1 MWHPASLRFD
11 WHRSLP
17 LAHKTVAN
25 ADGARETILVV
36 DDDIWV
42 RRVVCRALRAAGYVV
57 LEAGDGQ
64 TALSVAAQ
72 FDGPIQ
78 LVVSD
83 AIMPG
88 MAGPEVVALLMR
100 ARPDLRAVFMSG
112 YHDNEILTRGV
123 DSARVVLLQK
133 PFAAAELLATVRAQ
147 LDVPA
152 PDAPPPDDDDFTRAL
167 IANVARLAALRDTNL
182 LDAAGDERFDRVTR
196 LAASVLKAPLAFIT
210 LVDEHRDFYP
220 SAVGFPEPLATAR
233 ELQGKT
239 LCQLAIGSDGPLV
252 IDDTSLDPKY
262 QAIPAVSTYGVAA
275 YVGVPLRRHGHAIG
289 SLCVADGVTRTWS
302 VSDVQALTDLAG
314 MVLDLIDLHAAPREH
329 AATRLALRKAN
340 DQVFLAKSTA
350 EAAARAQGAFLERMS
365 HEFRTPLNSII
376 GFTNVIGRNTAGTLS
391 AKDLGYLDRV
401 RTNGA
406 QLLELVDK
414 ILSLSKIEAGEL
426 QVHYSWVKVDELVRG
441 VQADHAQAA
450 ATAGITLVMG
460 RVEQGAHCEELTPV
474 HTDAN
479 KLRQVLVNL
488 VNNAIKFTAAGGQ
501 VRVSIGCEPSSGVPR
516 RIDVS
521 DTGMGIAAD
530 AQARVFE
537 AFEQAEGDTG
547 ARFGGAGVG
556 LRIARALC
564 ESLGFALTLE
574 STVGTGSTFSID
586 FAPSASEWS

>member
-1 MWHPASLRFD
+1 M
-11 WHRSLP
+11 
-17 LAHKTVAN
+17 
-25 ADGARETILVV
+25 

-42 RRVVCRALRAAGYVV
+42 RRVVCRALRGAGYGI

-64 TALSVAAQ
+64 TALSVASQ
-72 FDGPIQ
+72 FDGRIH

-100 ARPDLRAVFMSG
+100 ARPDLRAIFMSG

-147 LDVPA
+147 LDALA
-152 PDAPPPDDDDFTRAL
+152 PDAPLPDDEEFTRAL

-182 LDAAGDERFDRVTR
+182 LDAARDERFDRVTR
-196 LAASVLKAPLAFIT
+196 LAALVMRVPVAFIA

-220 SAVGFPEPLATAR
+220 SAFGFAEPLASCR
-233 ELQGKT
+233 ELKGET
-239 LCQLAIGSDGPLV
+239 LCHFAIQSTVPLV
-252 IDDTSLDPKY
+252 INDTSQEPRY
-262 QAIPAVSTYGVAA
+262 RAVPAVSQFGVAA
-275 YVGVPLRRHGHAIG
+275 YMGVPLIRDGQAIG
-289 SLCVADGVTRTWS
+289 SLCVSDGVPRAWTAA
-302 VSDVQALTDLAG
+302 DVQALSDLAG
-314 MVLDLIDLHAAPREH
+314 MVMDLIDLHAAPREH
-329 AATRLALRKAN
+329 AATRVALRKAN
-340 DQVFLAKSTA
+340 DQVFLARSTA

-406 QLLELVDK
+406 ELLELVDK
-414 ILSLSKIEAGEL
+414 ILSLSRIEAGEL
-426 QVHYSWVKVDELVRG
+426 QVHYSWVKVDDLVRG
-441 VQADHAQAA
+441 VQADHATAA
-450 ATAGITLVMG
+450 AAAGIALAMG
-460 RVEQGAHCEELTPV
+460 RAEPGANCDELTPV

-488 VNNAIKFTAAGGQ
+488 IDNAIKFTGPGGQ
-501 VRVSIGCEPSSGVPR
+501 VRVSIACEPTSGVPR

-586 FAPSASEWS
+586 FAPSASE

>member
-1 MWHPASLRFD
+1 MS
-11 WHRSLP
+11 
-17 LAHKTVAN
+17 N
-25 ADGARETILVV
+25 AEDVRETILVV

-42 RRVVCRALRAAGYVV
+42 RRVVCRALRGAGYGI

-72 FDGPIQ
+72 FDGRIH

-100 ARPDLRAVFMSG
+100 ARPELRAIFMSG
-112 YHDNEILTRGV
+112 YHDTEILTCGV
-123 DSARVVLLQK
+123 DSAQVVLLQK

-152 PDAPPPDDDDFTRAL
+152 PDAAPPDEEDSTRAL
-167 IANVARLAALRDTNL
+167 IANVARLAVLRETNL
-182 LDAAGDERFDRVTR
+182 LDAARHERFDRVTR
-196 LAASVLKAPLAFIT
+196 LAASLLKVPLAFIT

-220 SAVGFPEPLATAR
+220 SAFGFDEPLASSR
-233 ELQGKT
+233 EVKGKT
-239 LCQLAIGSDGPLV
+239 LCQLAIASDTPLV
-252 IDDTSLDPKY
+252 IDDTSRELKFHS
-262 QAIPAVSTYGVAA
+262 IPAVSTYGVAA
-275 YVGVPLRRHGHAIG
+275 YVGVPLRRNGQSIG
-289 SLCVADGVTRTWS
+289 SLCVADTVPRAWS
-302 VSDVQALTDLAG
+302 VADVQALSDLAG
-314 MVLDLIDLHAAPREH
+314 MVMDLIDLHAAPREH
-329 AATRLALRKAN
+329 AATRLSLRKAT
-340 DQVFLAKSTA
+340 DQLFLARSTA

-414 ILSLSKIEAGEL
+414 ILSLSRIEAGEL

-450 ATAGITLVMG
+450 MTAGITLVIE
-460 RVEQGAHCEELTPV
+460 RVELGAHGKELKPV

-488 VNNAIKFTAAGGQ
+488 VDNAIKFTAAGGQ
-501 VRVSIGCEPSSGVPR
+501 VRVLIACEPSSGVPR

-574 STVGTGSTFSID
+574 STVGTGSTFSVD
-586 FAPSASEWS
+586 FSPSATG

>member
-1 MWHPASLRFD
+1 MASRLLTVR
-11 WHRSLP
+11 
-17 LAHKTVAN
+17 LAPESRLSNTTVAN
-25 ADGARETILVV
+25 ADGVRETILVV

-42 RRVVCRALRAAGYVV
+42 RRVVCRALCAAGYVV

-100 ARPDLRAVFMSG
+100 ARPHLRAVFMSG
-112 YHDNEILTRGV
+112 YHDNEIFTRGV

-133 PFAAAELLATVRAQ
+133 PFAAAELLDTVRAQ
-147 LDVPA
+147 LDLAVPDSTL
-152 PDAPPPDDDDFTRAL
+152 DADEDPKRSL
-167 IANVARLAALRDTNL
+167 ITNVARLAALRDTNL
-182 LDAAGDERFDRVTR
+182 LDAARDERFDRVTR
-196 LAASVLKAPLAFIT
+196 LAASLLNVPVAFIA

-220 SAVGFPEPLATAR
+220 AAFGFAEPLASCR
-233 ELQGKT
+233 ELNGET
-239 LCQLAIGSDGPLV
+239 LCHFAIQSTVPLV
-252 IDDTSLDPKY
+252 ISDTSQDPRY
-262 QAIPAVSTYGVAA
+262 RAVPAVSLFGVAA
-275 YVGVPLRRHGHAIG
+275 YMGVPLIREGQAIG
-289 SLCVADGVTRTWS
+289 SLCVSDGVPRAWTAA
-302 VSDVQALTDLAG
+302 DVQNLSDLAG
-314 MVLDLIDLHAAPREH
+314 ITMDLIDLHAAPREH

-350 EAAARAQGAFLERMS
+350 ETAARAQGAFLERMS

-441 VQADHAQAA
+441 VQADHAQVA

-460 RVEQGAHCEELTPV
+460 RVEHGADCEELTPV

-488 VNNAIKFTAAGGQ
+488 VDNAIKFTASGGQ
-501 VRVSIGCEPSSGVPR
+501 VRVSIGCEPSSGVPQ

-586 FAPSASEWS
+586 FAPSASA